1 MQRLNDPLWAV
12 KGGNN
17 YNAPSATFGYQY
29 TSGGHQPQASWQ
41 QPQSPWQQPQSSW
54 QQNSIAHYRPGAH
67 VPASHTARHNDPLWA
82 VKEQGGHYRF
92 KRSTPQQN
100 VHWAAPNPDT
110 AGINN
115 VHWAAPNPTTAG
127 INNVNWAAPN
137 TETAGILNV
146 NWAAPA
152 GNNNPLWALG

>member
-17 YNAPSATFGYQY
+17 APSASFGYQY
-29 TSGGHQPQASWQ
+29 TSVTPQASWQ
-41 QPQSPWQQPQSSW
+41 Q
-54 QQNSIAHYRPGAH
+54 NNIAVAH
-67 VPASHTARHNDPLWA
+67 VPASHTAKHSDPLWA
-82 VKEQGGHYRF
+82 VKKQGSHYRF
-92 KRSTPQQN
+92 KRSNN
-100 VHWAAPNPDT
+100 VHWAAPNPST

-115 VHWAAPNPTTAG
+115 VNWAAPNPTTAG

-137 TETAGILNV
+137 PETAGILNV

>member
-12 KGGNN
+12 KAGNT
-17 YNAPSATFGYQY
+17 APSGTFTYAY
-29 TSGGHQPQASWQ
+29 TSGTPQASWQ
-41 QPQSPWQQPQSSW
+41 Q
-54 QQNSIAHYRPGAH
+54 NSVAYRPGAH
-67 VPASHTARHNDPLWA
+67 VPAGHTARHSDPLWA
-82 VKEQGGHYRF
+82 VKKQGGHYRF
-92 KRSTPQQN
+92 KRSTQQDN
-100 VHWAAPNPDT
+100 VLWAAPNPDT

-137 TETAGILNV
+137 PETAGILNV